1 MTGKS
6 GKNTRQDNEIGK
18 EPMVKGY
25 LSFYL
30 TFFEEVELIYPAS
43 W

>member
-6 GKNTRQDNEIGK
+6 GNNTRQDNEIGK
-18 EPMVKGY
+18 EPTVKGY
-25 LSFYL
+25 LSIYL
-30 TFFEEVELIYPAS
+30 TFFEEVERC